1 MRILLDTH
9 AFLWW
14 MEGNPRLVT
23 TARRAVAAEE
33 NDILVSAAS
42 ACEITTKHR
51 LGRLPE
57 ADKLAGDIRG
67 AIASQDFAELP
78 VSVPDAERAGRLTG
92 PVQDP
97 FDRMLIGQALS
108 YELALVSNEK
118 AFDWYR
124 IRRLW

>member
-23 TARRAVAAEE
+23 TARRAVAADE

-42 ACEITTKHR
+42 AWEITTKHR

-78 VSVPDAERAGRLTG
+78 VSAPDAERAERLTG

-97 FDRMLIGQALS
+97 LDVLDS
-108 YELALVSNEK
+108 
-118 AFDWYR
+118 
-124 IRRLW
+124 RRQSR